1 MISPAVVIAALVV
14 CAILSRVAVRVA
26 PRLGLL
32 DVPNERSS
40 HERVTPRGGGLAI
53 VTAALAG
60 MGALAVVSPEDR
72 MDWLLLMAAGAAVA
86 AVGLL
91 DDLRSTRP
99 GVKFVAQFAAA
110 GILLGGGVVIRVVG
124 VPLVGPVPLG
134 VLAIPLTV
142 FWLVGYGNLF
152 NFMDGIDGIAAGHA
166 AAAGA
171 CMGGWGLMRGDPV
184 TGWGCLL
191 VAAVSVG
198 FLRENRPPARIFMGD
213 VGSLFLGL
221 LLAAFAARSAAGAE
235 GVPFPVSFLVLG
247 PFIYDAAFTLGRRIR
262 AGENVLRAH
271 RSHLYQRLVIAG
283 RSHGTVTATY
293 VGLTLLCGGLGTLYL
308 LSGPTVGLMALIAG
322 LCTMVVFTIYV
333 MRVEAA
339 EVTAP

>member
-1 MISPAVVIAALVV
+1 MTPLAILVAAALV
-14 CAILSRVAVRVA
+14 CAILSRAAVRLA

-32 DVPNERSS
+32 DVPNDRSS

-53 VTAALAG
+53 VITALAG
-60 MGALAVVSPEDR
+60 MGIFAIVFPADR
-72 MDWLLLMAAGAAVA
+72 WTWLLLAAAGLVVA

-91 DDLRSTRP
+91 DDRRSTRP
-99 GVKFVAQFAAA
+99 GVKFVAQFGAAA
-110 GILLGGGVVIRVVG
+110 ILLWGGVTIRSVVL
-124 VPLVGPVPLG
+124 PLVGPVPLG

-142 FWLVGYGNLF
+142 FWFVGYGNLF

-166 AAAGA
+166 AVAGA
-171 CMGGWGLMRGDPV
+171 FMGCWGLLAGDDV
-184 TGWGCLL
+184 TGWGGLL

-221 LLAAFAARSAAGAE
+221 MLAAFAARAASSPQ
-235 GVPFPVSFLVLG
+235 GVPFPVSFLLLG

-283 RSHGTVTATY
+283 GSHGTVTATY
-293 VGLTLLCGGLGTLYL
+293 VGLTLFCGGLGTLYL
-308 LSGPTVGLMALIAG
+308 FSGPVVGLMTLLVG
-322 LCTMVVFTIYV
+322 LSTMVVFTLCVI
-333 MRVEAA
+333 RTESAEAS
-339 EVTAP
+339 P